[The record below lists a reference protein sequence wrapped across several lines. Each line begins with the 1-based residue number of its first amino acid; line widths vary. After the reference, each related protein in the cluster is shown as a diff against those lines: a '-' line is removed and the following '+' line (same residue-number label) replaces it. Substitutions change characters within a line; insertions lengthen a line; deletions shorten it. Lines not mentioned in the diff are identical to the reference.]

1 MAWTASVD
9 GDEEGQDVSNLADTA
24 IDLSR
29 QSHSRESVSLVSY
42 EGQLCVR
49 KRAQGDCSRFVSG
62 IRKQHAYRGLSLSG
76 LPVFAAPILREDH
89 AQDSVE
95 IVMPYM
101 HGLSGADFALHGN
114 RTIARDLSRALT
126 AMLMDSM
133 SKASI
138 CDIPSQ
144 VFVDKIDQ
152 VFAACQHSVLL
163 PDLSALRERVHD
175 MAQSHPQLK
184 IPLGVCHGDLTL
196 SNMIFSQGQ
205 GLVLIDFLDTFLES
219 PLQDLAKVSQE
230 LEFGWSS
237 RHLDENLRVKG
248 AVFAGA
254 AMPDYARF
262 LYTSFP
268 VSALLFKTL
277 CIARIVPYAHD
288 EATHRW
294 LARIMAA
301 LCSNA

>member
-1 MAWTASVD
+1 MSD
-9 GDEEGQDVSNLADTA
+9 LADTA

-29 QSHSRESVSLVSY
+29 QSHSRESVSLISY

-49 KRAQGDCSRFVSG
+49 KRAQGDCTRFIAG

-76 LPVFAAPILREDH
+76 LPIFSAPILREDH
-89 AQDSVE
+89 AQNSVE

-114 RTIARDLSRALT
+114 RTIARDLSRSLT

-138 CDIPSQ
+138 GDIPSQ
-144 VFVDKIDQ
+144 IFVDKIDQ
-152 VFAACQHSVLL
+152 VVAACHQSALL
-163 PDLSALRERVHD
+163 PEVLVLRDRVHCI
-175 MAQSHPQLK
+175 AQEHPQLK

-248 AVFAGA
+248 AVFASA
-254 AMPDYARF
+254 AMPDYVQF
-262 LYTSFP
+262 LYSSFP
-268 VSALLFKTL
+268 VSSLLFKTL

-294 LARIMAA
+294 LARTMAT
-301 LCSNA
+301 LSTNA